1 MPTPRQHSSL
11 VSPEPSTAADTPGV
25 VRRTL
30 PRDET
35 GEMAAGVARELQR
48 PLQTISSAAQL
59 LRFRARDDPVVE
71 KNVGKI
77 LSEVERLSHLVTA
90 LSEFGRAT
98 SVVAGIGD
106 PDAVLDKVVDE
117 NRALFESRSLT
128 LRRGRAHPRARCA
141 LDAER
146 LSQCFV
152 RLLATACAGAPEGGD
167 ITLTSILLPSGE
179 WRCALHDAGAAI
191 PADVQTRAFTLF
203 AQPVAGRLGSG
214 LALARR
220 IVEQHGGRIALESR
234 DDYGT
239 TVTVTLPPV

>member
-1 MPTPRQHSSL
+1 MNPELSAPADMP
-11 VSPEPSTAADTPGV
+11 VTAKRV
-25 VRRTL
+25 L

-35 GEMAAGVARELQR
+35 GEVASGIARELQL

-59 LRFRARDDPVVE
+59 LRFRTRDDPVVE

-98 SVVAGIGD
+98 SSVASVGD
-106 PDAVLDKVVDE
+106 PDAVLDRVVDE
-117 NRALFESRSLT
+117 NRVLFESRSLI

-141 LDAER
+141 MDGER

-179 WRCALHDAGAAI
+179 WRCALHDAG
-191 PADVQTRAFTLF
+191 PALPPDVQARAFALF

-220 IVEQHGGRIALESR
+220 IVEQHGGGITLESR
-234 DDYGT
+234 ADYGT